1 MAKIKK
7 HELSFGG
14 KMELV
19 EIEVDDLPK
28 EILKADD
35 WFGPQVGEL
44 CFINGKIDV
53 VKTLSWGDTHG
64 GIFKPHMMV
73 TFENCDTKI
82 NYSAVTR
89 IEVKKGKVFSQKNI
103 NNILNL
109 HLMEFHGILQE
120 EFSPKGKIQGL
131 TIIELAN
138 LMKELGCHYAL
149 NLDGG
154 GSSTLW
160 IEGEIVNLIFGDIDE
175 SNGEKVV
182 RPVSDAIVFMSN
194 DECGIS

>member
-19 EIEVDDLPK
+19 EIEVDDFPK

-89 IEVKKGKVFSQKNI
+89 IEVKKGKVFIFNGKPFV
-103 NNILNL
+103 
-109 HLMEFHGILQE
+109 HQE
-120 EFSPKGKIQGL
+120 
-131 TIIELAN
+131 A
-138 LMKELGCHYAL
+138 
-149 NLDGG
+149 LDGG
-154 GSSTLW
+154 Y
-160 IEGEIVNLIFGDIDE
+160 IEKMARGNEITEYEYKFGE
-175 SNGEKVV
+175 
-182 RPVSDAIVFMSN
+182 
-194 DECGIS
+194 